1 MDRPAQRRPGATP
14 TLSAVTAG
22 NPVPSLHVVE
32 IVGAVP
38 SDETADEACPL
49 ATASDRLGATRLVE
63 RLVERHG
70 SGGNVRFTVVCPAD
84 GPYAERL
91 RALGADIVIVAMP
104 DDPPW
109 HAIQV
114 LVGLIRNKQ
123 AAVLHAHLPNAHRL
137 AGLAGG
143 ITRTPV
149 LATVQGAQM
158 DMPDLEVHRLIASQL
173 SLVTE
178 ASYFHALGL
187 GLSPERISLDP
198 FDADADDEAATQSL
212 DAIGQRLR
220 LLATPAESR
229 GAAQA
234 RALVQ
239 PLAQET
245 VAPVAAN
252 APRGARVVPAAAAD
266 PVAIVAV
273 LDELEPSPARAPVF
287 KV

>member
-1 MDRPAQRRPGATP
+1 MDRPAQRRPGMTP
-14 TLSAVTAG
+14 TLSAVTTV
-22 NPVPSLHVVE
+22 NPAPSLHVVE
-32 IVGAVP
+32 IIGAVP
-38 SDETADEACPL
+38 PDEAADDHASL
-49 ATASDRLGATRLVE
+49 ASASDRLGATQLVARLVE
-63 RLVERHG
+63 RLG
-70 SGGNVRFTVVCPAD
+70 SSGNVRFTVVCPAD

-91 RALGADIVIVAMP
+91 RGLGADIVIVAMP

-114 LVGLIRNKQ
+114 LIGLIRNRQ

-149 LATVQGAQM
+149 LATVQGVQL

-173 SLVTE
+173 SVVTE

-198 FDADADDEAATQSL
+198 FDAQADDETAQNSL

-220 LLATPAESR
+220 SLAAPAESR

-239 PLAQET
+239 PLAQEVVAPIT
-245 VAPVAAN
+245 NGAPVAI
-252 APRGARVVPAAAAD
+252 R
-266 PVAIVAV
+266 AV
-273 LDELEPSPARAPVF
+273 LDELEPSPAQTAMV
-287 KV
+287 KG

>member
-1 MDRPAQRRPGATP
+1 M
-14 TLSAVTAG
+14 
-22 NPVPSLHVVE
+22 PSLHIVE

-38 SDETADEACPL
+38 SDEAPDEACPL
-49 ATASDRLGATRLVE
+49 ATASDRIGATRLVE

-70 SGGNVRFTVVCPAD
+70 KGGNVRFTVVCPAD

-91 RALGADIVIVAMP
+91 RDLGADTVIVAMP

-114 LVGLIRNKQ
+114 LIGLIRNKQ

-149 LATVQGAQM
+149 LATVQGVQL

-173 SLVTE
+173 SVVTE

-187 GLSPERISLDP
+187 GLSPDRISLDP
-198 FDADADDEAATQSL
+198 FDAASDDEAATQSL

-220 LLATPAESR
+220 QLAAPAESR

-234 RALVQ
+234 RSLAQ
-239 PLAQET
+239 PLAQDII
-245 VAPVAAN
+245 VPPAN
-252 APRGARVVPAAAAD
+252 ASTP
-266 PVAIVAV
+266 PVAILAV
-273 LDELEPSPARAPVF
+273 LDELEPSSARASGF
-287 KV
+287 KA

>member
-14 TLSAVTAG
+14 TLSAVTTG
-22 NPVPSLHVVE
+22 NPVPSLHIVE
-32 IVGAVP
+32 IVGAVS
-38 SDETADEACPL
+38 SDEAPDEACPL
-49 ATASDRLGATRLVE
+49 ATAADRLGATRLVE

-70 SGGNVRFTVVCPAD
+70 KGGNVRFTVVCPAD

-91 RALGADIVIVAMP
+91 RDLGADTVIVAMP

-114 LVGLIRNKQ
+114 LIGLIRNKQ

-173 SLVTE
+173 SVVTE

-187 GLSPERISLDP
+187 GLSPDRITLDS
-198 FDADADDEAATQSL
+198 FDPEADDESTAQSL

-234 RALVQ
+234 RSLAQ
-239 PLAQET
+239 PLAQDII
-245 VAPVAAN
+245 VPPAN
-252 APRGARVVPAAAAD
+252 ASTP
-266 PVAIVAV
+266 PVAILAV
-273 LDELEPSPARAPVF
+273 LDELEPSPARASGF
-287 KV
+287 KS

>member
-1 MDRPAQRRPGATP
+1 MDRPVQRRPGTTP
-14 TLSAVTAG
+14 TLSAVTTG
-22 NPVPSLHVVE
+22 NPAPSLHIVE

-38 SDETADEACPL
+38 SDETPDEACPL
-49 ATASDRLGATRLVE
+49 ATAADRLGATRLVE

-70 SGGNVRFTVVCPAD
+70 NGGTVRFTVVCPAD

-91 RALGADIVIVAMP
+91 RDLGADTVIVAMP

-114 LVGLIRNKQ
+114 LIGLIRNKQ

-149 LATVQGAQM
+149 LATVQGVQL

-173 SLVTE
+173 SVVTE

-187 GLSPERISLDP
+187 GLSPDRISLDA
-198 FDADADDEAATQSL
+198 FDAEADDAATAQSL

-220 LLATPAESR
+220 QLAAPSESR

-234 RALVQ
+234 RSLAQ
-239 PLAQET
+239 PLARDIA
-245 VAPVAAN
+245 APV
-252 APRGARVVPAAAAD
+252 G
-266 PVAIVAV
+266 IVAV
-273 LDELEPSPARAPVF
+273 LDELEPSTGRAPAF
-287 KV
+287 KT

>member
-14 TLSAVTAG
+14 TLSAVTTG
-22 NPVPSLHVVE
+22 NPAPSLHVVE
-32 IVGAVP
+32 IIGAVP
-38 SDETADEACPL
+38 SDEAPDEACPL

-63 RLVERHG
+63 RLVARHG
-70 SGGNVRFTVVCPAD
+70 GSGKVRFTVVCPAD

-91 RALGADIVIVAMP
+91 RELGADIVIVAMP

-114 LVGLIRNKQ
+114 LIGLIRNKQ

-149 LATVQGAQM
+149 LATVQGVQL

-173 SLVTE
+173 SVVTE

-187 GLSPERISLDP
+187 GLSPDRISLDP
-198 FDADADDEAATQSL
+198 FDAEADDETAAQSL
-212 DAIGQRLR
+212 DAIGHRLR
-220 LLATPAESR
+220 LLAAPAESR

-234 RALVQ
+234 RSLIQ
-239 PLAQET
+239 PLAQELVVT
-245 VAPVAAN
+245 AA
-252 APRGARVVPAAAAD
+252 APAA
-266 PVAIVAV
+266 PTAIRAV
-273 LDELEPSPARAPVF
+273 LDELAPSPAQAATF
-287 KV
+287 KG

>member
-38 SDETADEACPL
+38 SDETPEEACPL
-49 ATASDRLGATRLVE
+49 VSASDRLGATRLVE
-63 RLVERHG
+63 RLVQRHG
-70 SGGNVRFTVVCPAD
+70 NGGNVRFTVVCPAD

-91 RALGADIVIVAMP
+91 RELGAETVIVAMP

-114 LVGLIRNKQ
+114 LIGLIRNKQ

-149 LATVQGAQM
+149 LATVQGVQL

-173 SLVTE
+173 SVVTE

-187 GLSPERISLDP
+187 GLSPDRISLDP
-198 FDADADDEAATQSL
+198 FDAEADDDTGVDSL

-220 LLATPAESR
+220 GLAAPMESR

-239 PLAQET
+239 PLAQEAVSPAT
-245 VAPVAAN
+245 PIAPVAI
-252 APRGARVVPAAAAD
+252 R
-266 PVAIVAV
+266 AV
-273 LDELEPSPARAPVF
+273 LDELQPSPARPAVF
-287 KV
+287 NG

>member
-14 TLSAVTAG
+14 TLSAVTTG
-22 NPVPSLHVVE
+22 NPVPSLHIVE

-38 SDETADEACPL
+38 SDETPDEACPL
-49 ATASDRLGATRLVE
+49 ASASDRLGATRLVE
-63 RLVERHG
+63 RLVQRHG
-70 SGGNVRFTVVCPAD
+70 PGGHLRFTVVCPAD

-91 RALGADIVIVAMP
+91 RDLGADTVIVAMP

-114 LVGLIRNKQ
+114 LIGLIRNKQ

-149 LATVQGAQM
+149 LATVQGLQL

-173 SLVTE
+173 SVVTE

-187 GLSPERISLDP
+187 GLSSDRISLDP
-198 FDADADDEAATQSL
+198 FDAQDDDEAAAESL

-220 LLATPAESR
+220 RLATPTESR

-234 RALVQ
+234 RALAQ
-239 PLAQET
+239 PLAQEL
-245 VAPVAAN
+245 VMPIASGAPVAI
-252 APRGARVVPAAAAD
+252 R
-266 PVAIVAV
+266 AV
-273 LDELEPSPARAPVF
+273 LDELEPSTAQTATV
-287 KV
+287 KG

>member
-14 TLSAVTAG
+14 TLSAVTTG
-22 NPVPSLHVVE
+22 NPVPSLHIVE

-38 SDETADEACPL
+38 SDEAPDEACPL
-49 ATASDRLGATRLVE
+49 ATASDRIGATRLVE

-70 SGGNVRFTVVCPAD
+70 KGGNVRFTVVCPAD

-91 RALGADIVIVAMP
+91 RDLGADTVIVAMP

-114 LVGLIRNKQ
+114 LIGLIRNKQ

-149 LATVQGAQM
+149 LATVQGAQL

-173 SLVTE
+173 SVVTE

-187 GLSPERISLDP
+187 GLSPDRISLDP
-198 FDADADDEAATQSL
+198 FDAEADDESTAQSL

-234 RALVQ
+234 RSLAQ
-239 PLAQET
+239 PLAQDT
-245 VAPVAAN
+245 ASP
-252 APRGARVVPAAAAD
+252 P
-266 PVAIVAV
+266 PVAILAV
-273 LDELEPSPARAPVF
+273 LDELDPSPARASGF
-287 KV
+287 KA

>member
-14 TLSAVTAG
+14 TLSAVTTG
-22 NPVPSLHVVE
+22 NPVPSLHIVE

-38 SDETADEACPL
+38 SDEAPDEACPL
-49 ATASDRLGATRLVE
+49 ATASDRIGATRLVE

-70 SGGNVRFTVVCPAD
+70 KGGNVRFTVVCPAD

-91 RALGADIVIVAMP
+91 RDLGADTVIVAMP

-114 LVGLIRNKQ
+114 LIGLIRNKQ

-149 LATVQGAQM
+149 LATVQGAQL

-173 SLVTE
+173 SVVTE

-187 GLSPERISLDP
+187 GLSPDRISLDP
-198 FDADADDEAATQSL
+198 FDAEADDESTAQSL

-220 LLATPAESR
+220 LLAAPAESR

-234 RALVQ
+234 RSLAQ
-239 PLAQET
+239 PLAQD
-245 VAPVAAN
+245 VI
-252 APRGARVVPAAAAD
+252 VPPATASTP
-266 PVAIVAV
+266 PVAILAV
-273 LDELEPSPARAPVF
+273 LDELDPSPARASGF
-287 KV
+287 KA

>member
-14 TLSAVTAG
+14 TLSAVTSG

-38 SDETADEACPL
+38 SDEAPDEACPL
-49 ATASDRLGATRLVE
+49 TSAADRLGATRLVE
-63 RLVERHG
+63 QLVQRHG
-70 SGGNVRFTVVCPAD
+70 RSGNLRFTVVCPAD

-91 RALGADIVIVAMP
+91 RELGADTVIVAMP

-114 LVGLIRNKQ
+114 LIGLIRNKQ

-149 LATVQGAQM
+149 LATVQGQQL

-173 SLVTE
+173 SVVSE

-187 GLSPERISLDP
+187 GLSPERISLDV
-198 FDADADDEAATQSL
+198 FDAQADDDAAAESL
-212 DAIGQRLR
+212 DAIEQRLR
-220 LLATPAESR
+220 RLATPTESR

-234 RALVQ
+234 RALAQ
-239 PLAQET
+239 PLAQEL
-245 VAPVAAN
+245 VMPIASGAPVAI
-252 APRGARVVPAAAAD
+252 R
-266 PVAIVAV
+266 AV
-273 LDELEPSPARAPVF
+273 LDELEPSTVQTATV
-287 KV
+287 KG

>member
-14 TLSAVTAG
+14 TLSAVTSG

-38 SDETADEACPL
+38 SDEAPDEACPL
-49 ATASDRLGATRLVE
+49 TSAADRLGATRLVE
-63 RLVERHG
+63 QLVQRHG
-70 SGGNVRFTVVCPAD
+70 RSGVRTD
-84 GPYAERL
+84 T
-91 RALGADIVIVAMP
+91 VIVAMP

-114 LVGLIRNKQ
+114 LIGLIRNKQ

-149 LATVQGAQM
+149 LATVQGQQL

-173 SLVTE
+173 SVVSE

-187 GLSPERISLDP
+187 GLSPERISLDV
-198 FDADADDEAATQSL
+198 FDAQADDDAAAESL
-212 DAIGQRLR
+212 DAIEQRLR
-220 LLATPAESR
+220 RLATPTESR

-234 RALVQ
+234 RALAQ
-239 PLAQET
+239 PLAQEL
-245 VAPVAAN
+245 VMPIASGAPVAI
-252 APRGARVVPAAAAD
+252 R
-266 PVAIVAV
+266 AV
-273 LDELEPSPARAPVF
+273 LDELEPSTVQTATV
-287 KV
+287 KG

>member
-1 MDRPAQRRPGATP
+1 MTP
-14 TLSAVTAG
+14 TLSAVTTA

-32 IVGAVP
+32 IIGAVP
-38 SDETADEACPL
+38 PDEAAGDD
-49 ATASDRLGATRLVE
+49 ATFASATDRLGATRLVE
-63 RLVERHG
+63 RLVERLG

-91 RALGADIVIVAMP
+91 RSLGADTVIVAMP

-114 LVGLIRNKQ
+114 LIGLIRNKQ

-149 LATVQGAQM
+149 LATVQGAQL

-173 SLVTE
+173 SVVTE

-198 FDADADDEAATQSL
+198 FDAEAEDEAADNSL

-220 LLATPAESR
+220 TLAAPTESR

-234 RALVQ
+234 RALAQ
-239 PLAQET
+239 PLAQEVVGPAT
-245 VAPVAAN
+245 AVGSITPVTPVAPVAI
-252 APRGARVVPAAAAD
+252 R
-266 PVAIVAV
+266 AV
-273 LDELEPSPARAPVF
+273 LDELEPSPAQTAMA
-287 KV
+287 KG

>member
-14 TLSAVTAG
+14 TLSAVTSG

-38 SDETADEACPL
+38 SDEAPDEACPL
-49 ATASDRLGATRLVE
+49 TSAA
-63 RLVERHG
+63 
-70 SGGNVRFTVVCPAD
+70 
-84 GPYAERL
+84 
-91 RALGADIVIVAMP
+91 
-104 DDPPW
+104 DPPW

-114 LVGLIRNKQ
+114 LIGLIRNKQ

-149 LATVQGAQM
+149 LATVQGQQL

-173 SLVTE
+173 SVVSE

-187 GLSPERISLDP
+187 GLSPERISLDV
-198 FDADADDEAATQSL
+198 FDAQADDDAAAESL
-212 DAIGQRLR
+212 DAIEQRLR
-220 LLATPAESR
+220 RLATPTESR

-234 RALVQ
+234 RALAQ
-239 PLAQET
+239 PLAQEL
-245 VAPVAAN
+245 VMPIASGAPVAI
-252 APRGARVVPAAAAD
+252 R
-266 PVAIVAV
+266 AV
-273 LDELEPSPARAPVF
+273 LDELEPSTVQTATV
-287 KV
+287 KG

>member
-1 MDRPAQRRPGATP
+1 MNSPAPRRPGSSP
-14 TLSAVTAG
+14 PLSAVGAA
-22 NPVPSLHVVE
+22 PAARSPLHVVE

-38 SDETADEACPL
+38 PGERPEATPDDDPSAL
-49 ATASDRLGATRLVE
+49 DRLGATRLVE
-63 RLVERHG
+63 RMVERLSMSDG
-70 SGGNVRFTVVCPAD
+70 VRFTVVCPAD
-84 GPYAERL
+84 GPFAERI
-91 RALGADIVIVAMP
+91 RALGAEVLVVAMP

-123 AAVLHAHLPNAHRL
+123 VAVLHAHLPNAHRL

-143 ITRTPV
+143 LTRTPV
-149 LATVQGAQM
+149 LATVQGVQM

-173 SLVTE
+173 SVVTE

-187 GLSPERISLDP
+187 GLSPDRISLDP
-198 FDADADDEAATQSL
+198 FDAQADDGTFDDNFE
-212 DAIGQRLR
+212 AIGQRLR
-220 LLATPAESR
+220 ALATPVESR

-245 VAPVAAN
+245 SSP
-252 APRGARVVPAAAAD
+252 GAS
-266 PVAIVAV
+266 VAIRAV
-273 LDELEPSPARAPVF
+273 LDELQPSPSQPVMREG
-287 KV
+287 